1 MSPEWASS
9 DMSLLGHTVRS
20 TQLPADDIPVREV
33 SGDAAAFTVRTHL
46 YVATVWVGLAGV
58 PFMLDWLSKQGF
70 LLPRSAEGDDDP
82 ANGLEFATFVM
93 PAGLNGCKL
102 SNSKCSRIVT
112 WLDAGMSFADDETS
126 DIASADYRGALKAVR
141 EVESNSEKML
151 AIIGE
156 TGFI

>member
-1 MSPEWASS
+1 
-9 DMSLLGHTVRS
+9 
-20 TQLPADDIPVREV
+20 
-33 SGDAAAFTVRTHL
+33 
-46 YVATVWVGLAGV
+46 
-58 PFMLDWLSKQGF
+58 
-70 LLPRSAEGDDDP
+70 
-82 ANGLEFATFVM
+82 M